1 MTPSRRRN
9 NQRDSRYVG
18 RSRGRVAQGSVILIV
33 ALPRWA
39 ALAYRGTFERRA
51 NRTAPSGVRRSV
63 PGLSAPGGR
72 VSHVTSFQV
81 GGQVMF
87 PTSRLAA
94 RVAWLPAALLIVA
107 GCNQGPSPEV
117 QARIDSLSQAS
128 TQRDRLMQEV
138 AEHTRLVSEISRE
151 LARVNVPARALKVSG
166 ESPLR
171 ASRDTLIQK
180 IRYMTT
186 RVKEIEPRL
195 KESEQRIKDL
205 TTLSDSLRNELA
217 STMQNLQGVIANQK
231 ETIDALT
238 LQVETLTAENSA
250 LRDTLENMSTI
261 SNTVYYVV
269 GTKDELEQK
278 GIITEEGG
286 ARFLF
291 VLWKSGKT
299 LVPSRNLD
307 PGVFTV
313 ADRRHFTE
321 LPLPASDKEYRIV
334 SRQDTSALETPPDH
348 DGKISGRGVK
358 IADPAKFWANSKYL
372 IIVEG

>member
-1 MTPSRRRN
+1 MTRN
-9 NQRDSRYVG
+9 CR
-18 RSRGRVAQGSVILIV
+18 
-33 ALPRWA
+33 
-39 ALAYRGTFERRA
+39 
-51 NRTAPSGVRRSV
+51 
-63 PGLSAPGGR
+63 
-72 VSHVTSFQV
+72 
-81 GGQVMF
+81 
-87 PTSRLAA
+87 RLA
-94 RVAWLPAALLIVA
+94 RGAWLPIALLIAA
-107 GCNQGPSPEV
+107 GCKQGPSPEV

-128 TQRDRLMQEV
+128 SQRDRLMQEV
-138 AEHTRLVSEISRE
+138 AENTRLVSEISRE

-205 TTLSDSLRNELA
+205 TTLSDSLRNDLA

-261 SNTVYYVV
+261 SNVVYYVV

-321 LPLPASDKEYRIV
+321 LPLPESDKEYRIV

-348 DGKISGRGVK
+348 DGKITGRGVK